1 MLCLCEFS
9 KSRAEVE
16 LDKVGGTELERKVKQ
31 ATTGENWP
39 APQSS
44 LYEIAQATYDY
55 NGYREVM
62 PLVWERLKSGNW
74 RIVFKC
80 LVLLEALLK
89 HGSERVVSEVMDRQ
103 YEISNYSSFSVHE
116 GDRDRG
122 AGIRD
127 KSKEI
132 LDMLKDA
139 SKLKQIREVAEKNK
153 DKYVGVSNAGGSSGY
168 GNSSRGYGNSGG
180 YGGRG
185 GGGSGG
191 GYDNDKEDRYEDKF
205 SAAQSKDENG
215 DDEASDTHTHPG
227 HT

>member
-1 MLCLCEFS
+1 M
-9 KSRAEVE
+9 E
-16 LDKVGGTELERKVKQ
+16 LDKVGGTDLERKVKQ
-31 ATTGENWP
+31 ATTSENWP

-103 YEISNYSSFSVHE
+103 HEISNFTAFSAHE

-127 KSKEI
+127 KSKEL

-139 SKLKQIREVAEKNK
+139 SKLKQVREVAEKNK

-180 YGGRG
+180 YGGRSG
-185 GGGSGG
+185 GGGGR
-191 GYDNDKEDRYEDKF
+191 EDREEPYEDKF
-205 SAAQSKDENG
+205 SAAAKKQDEEPA
-215 DDEASDTHTHPG
+215 DEEASDSKHTARAPEARVRG
-227 HT
+227 

>member
-1 MLCLCEFS
+1 MSPVLPVCAVCS
-9 KSRAEVE
+9 KTRAEVE
-16 LDKVGGTELERKVKQ
+16 LDKVGGTDLERKVKF

-103 YEISNYSSFSVHE
+103 YEISNYTSFSVHE

-132 LDMLKDA
+132 LDMLKDS

-153 DKYVGVSNAGGSSGY
+153 DKYVGVSNAGGTSGY
-168 GNSSRGYGNSGG
+168 GNSSKGYGNSGG

-185 GGGSGG
+185 GGGGG
-191 GYDNDKEDRYEDKF
+191 GGDYEERYEDKF
-205 SAAQSKDENG
+205 SAQAKEDNNG
-215 DDEASDTHTHPG
+215 DDEASDSHTP
-227 HT
+227 